1 MLAAGRRAGEFIFDE
16 GRGGAGGAPAKAKP
30 EGPHAMRG
38 ALGGPRVLLR
48 RLREVMAEPVSAQ
61 ERLDKIVVLIAANM
75 VAEVCSVYVLRVDS
89 TLELYATEGLNR
101 DAVHHTV
108 MRADEGLVGLVA
120 SQASAIN
127 LSNAQAHPAFSYRPE
142 TGEEN
147 YHSFLGVP
155 VLRAGNTL
163 GVLVVQNRARRTY
176 SEEEVEALQTTA
188 MVLAEMIASG
198 ELSALAP
205 PGAEPAARRSLH
217 LQGAALSEGIALGHV
232 VLHEPRVVV
241 TNFIADDIPKELK
254 HLDAAVETLRANL
267 DELLEHGDVVD
278 GGEHR
283 DVLEAYRMFA
293 YDRGWVH
300 KLQEAVM
307 TGLTAE
313 AAVERVQSD
322 TRARMLRQ
330 TDPFLRERLHDL
342 DDLANRL
349 MRQLTGRDHA
359 PSRESLPENAI
370 LVARSMGPAALLD
383 YDRKRLRGLV
393 LEEGGPQSHVTI
405 VARALGIPA
414 VGGIENATGIVDPG
428 DAIIIDGAA
437 GDLHI
442 RPLPDMEAAYAE
454 RVRLRA
460 RRHLQYQAL
469 RDRPC
474 VTKDGEEVTL
484 LINAGLSVDLPH
496 IADTGAAGIGLF
508 RTELQFMVAPNFPR
522 SNEQYV
528 LYRTVLDAA
537 GDKPVTF
544 RTLDIGGD
552 KVLPYMRNVE
562 EENPALGWRAI
573 RLGLDR
579 PALLRTQLRALLRA
593 GAGRALKIMFPMIA
607 AVHEFDQAKELVER
621 ELTHL
626 RRHGHKLPDEV
637 EVGSMVEVPALLY
650 QLDELL
656 EHVDFLSVGSND
668 LVQFL
673 YAVDRGNPRVANRF
687 DPLSAPVLRAL
698 KDIADKSRAHKK
710 PVTLC
715 GELASQPI
723 GALALVGLG
732 YRSLSLTPSATGPV
746 KAMLLDVDC
755 RKTAAFLCPL
765 IEKATGSVSIRAQLE
780 EFAASNGLQI

>member
-1 MLAAGRRAGEFIFDE
+1 
-16 GRGGAGGAPAKAKP
+16 
-30 EGPHAMRG
+30 MRG

-142 TGEEN
+142 TGEEI

-198 ELSALAP
+198 ELSALAL
-205 PGAEPAARRSLH
+205 PGAEPAARRSVH
-217 LQGAALSEGIALGHV
+217 LKGSPLSEGIALGHV

-241 TNFIADDIPKELK
+241 TNFIAEDVQKEVVRLTS
-254 HLDAAVETLRANL
+254 AVETLRTNL
-267 DELLEHGDVVD
+267 DEMLEHGDVVE

-293 YDRGWVH
+293 YDRGWAH
-300 KLQEAVM
+300 KLEEAVL

-393 LEEGGPQSHVTI
+393 LEEGGPHSHVAI

-414 VGGIENATGIVDPG
+414 VGEIENATGIVDPG
-428 DAIIIDGAA
+428 DAIIVDGST

-442 RPLPDMEAAYAE
+442 RPLPDMEAAYVE

-460 RRHLQYQAL
+460 RRQQQYAAL
-469 RDRPC
+469 RNKPC
-474 VTKDGEEVTL
+474 ITKDGEVIDL
-484 LINAGLSVDLPH
+484 LLNAGLSVDLPH
-496 IADTGAAGIGLF
+496 IDDTGACGIGLF
-508 RTELQFMVAPNFPR
+508 RTELQFMVAPTFPR
-522 SNEQYV
+522 NSEQYA
-528 LYRTVLDAA
+528 LYRAVLDAA
-537 GDKPVTF
+537 GSKPVTF

-552 KVLPYMRNVE
+552 KLLPYMRNLE

-579 PALLRTQLRALLRA
+579 PGLLRTQLRALLRA
-593 GAGRALKIMFPMIA
+593 GSGRALKIMFPMIS
-607 AVHEFDQAKELVER
+607 VVQEFDQAKELVER

-637 EVGSMVEVPALLY
+637 EVGSMVEVPSLLY

-656 EHVDFLSVGSND
+656 ERADFLSIGSND

-673 YAVDRGNPRVANRF
+673 YAIDRGNPRVAGRF
-687 DPLSAPVLRAL
+687 DALSTPVLRAL
-698 KDIADKSRAHKK
+698 KDIADKARAHGK
-710 PVTLC
+710 PATVC

-723 GALALVGLG
+723 GALALVAIG
-732 YRSLSLTPSATGPV
+732 YRSLSLTPSAVGPV
-746 KAMLLDVDC
+746 KAMLLDLHC
-755 RKTAAFLCPL
+755 GKAETFLSPL
-765 IEKATGSVSIRAQLE
+765 IEKSFGGIPIRAQLE
-780 EFAASNGLQI
+780 KFATENGLQV

>member
-1 MLAAGRRAGEFIFDE
+1 
-16 GRGGAGGAPAKAKP
+16 
-30 EGPHAMRG
+30 MRG

-61 ERLDKIVVLIAANM
+61 DRLDKIVVLIAANM
-75 VAEVCSVYVLRVDS
+75 VAEVCSVYVLRVDA

-108 MRADEGLVGLVA
+108 LKSDEGLVGLVA

-127 LSNAQAHPAFSYRPE
+127 LSNARAHPAFSYRPE
-142 TGEEN
+142 TGEEI

-198 ELSALAP
+198 ELSALAL

-217 LQGAALSEGIALGHV
+217 IKGAALSDGIALGHV

-241 TNFIADDIPKELK
+241 TNFIADDVQNELK
-254 HLDAAVETLRANL
+254 HLETAVQSLRANL
-267 DELLEHGDVVD
+267 DELLEHGEVVE

-283 DVLEAYRMFA
+283 EVLEAYRMFA
-293 YDRGWVH
+293 YDRGWFH
-300 KLQEAVM
+300 KLEEAVM

-359 PSRESLPENAI
+359 PARESLPENAI

-383 YDRKRLRGLV
+383 YDRKRLRGLI

-414 VGGIENATGIVDPG
+414 VGGIDNATGLVDPG
-428 DAIIIDGAA
+428 DAIIVDGTT
-437 GDLHI
+437 GDLQI

-460 RRHLQYQAL
+460 RRQQQYQNL

-474 VTKDGEEVTL
+474 LTRDGEEVQL
-484 LINAGLSVDLPH
+484 QINAGLSVDLPH
-496 IADTGAAGIGLF
+496 INDTGAAGIGLF
-508 RTELQFMVAPNFPR
+508 RTELQFMVAPSFPR
-522 SNEQYV
+522 ATEQYA
-528 LYRTVLDAA
+528 LYRAVIDAA

-579 PALLRTQLRALLRA
+579 PGLLRTQLRALLRA
-593 GAGRALKIMFPMIA
+593 AAGRALKIMFPMVA
-607 AVHEFDQAKELVER
+607 TVEEFDQAKELVER

-626 RRHGHKLPDEV
+626 RRHGHKLPEQV
-637 EVGSMVEVPALLY
+637 EVGSMVEVPSLLY

-656 EHVDFLSVGSND
+656 DHADFLSVGSND

-673 YAVDRGNPRVANRF
+673 YAADRSNPRVAGRF

-698 KDIADKSRAHKK
+698 KDIADKASVHGK

-715 GELASQPI
+715 GEMASQPL
-723 GALALVGLG
+723 GALALIALG
-732 YRSLSLTPSATGPV
+732 YRSLSLAPSAVGPV

-755 RKTAAFLCPL
+755 RKTAAFLDPM
-765 IEKATGSVSIRAQLE
+765 IEKPCSNVMIRAQLE
-780 EFAASNGLQI
+780 KFAADNGLQI

>member
-1 MLAAGRRAGEFIFDE
+1 
-16 GRGGAGGAPAKAKP
+16 
-30 EGPHAMRG
+30 MRG

-48 RLREVMAEPVSAQ
+48 RLREVMAEPVGAQ
-61 ERLDKIVVLIAANM
+61 ERLDRIVVLIAANM
-75 VAEVCSVYVLRVDS
+75 VAEVCSVYVLRSDA
-89 TLELYATEGLNR
+89 TLELYATEGLKR
-101 DAVHHTV
+101 EAVHQTV
-108 MRADEGLVGLVA
+108 LGSDEGLVGLVA

-127 LSNAQAHPAFSYRPE
+127 LSNAQAHPAFSYRAE
-142 TGEEN
+142 TGEEI

-198 ELSALAP
+198 QLAR
-205 PGAEPAARRSLH
+205 PGDQLAARQSVH
-217 LQGAALSEGIALGHV
+217 VKGAALSDGIALGHV

-241 TNFIADDIPKELK
+241 TNYIADDVQGELQ
-254 HLDAAVETLRANL
+254 HLRAALDTLRSNL
-267 DELLEHGDVVD
+267 DEMLEHGDVVE

-293 YDRGWVH
+293 HDRGWVH
-300 KLQEAVM
+300 KLEEAVL

-359 PSRESLPENAI
+359 PARESLPENAV

-393 LEEGGPQSHVTI
+393 LEEGGAHSHVAI

-414 VGGIENATGIVDPG
+414 VGEIDNATGMADPG
-428 DAIIIDGAA
+428 DAIIVDGTT
-437 GDLHI
+437 GDLHM

-460 RRHLQYQAL
+460 RRQQQYQAL

-474 VTKDGEEVTL
+474 ITKDGQEVCL
-484 LINAGLSVDLPH
+484 MINAGLAVDLPH
-496 IADTGAAGIGLF
+496 LTDTGAAGIGLF

-522 SNEQYV
+522 ANEQYA
-528 LYRTVLDAA
+528 LYRAVLDAA
-537 GDKPVTF
+537 DDKPVVF

-579 PALLRTQLRALLRA
+579 PGLLRTQLRALLRA
-593 GAGRALKIMFPMIA
+593 AGNRSLKIMFPMVA
-607 AVHEFDQAKELVER
+607 AVQEFEQARQLVER

-637 EVGSMVEVPALLY
+637 QVGSMVEVPSLLY

-656 EHVDFLSVGSND
+656 ERADFLSVGSND

-673 YAVDRGNPRVANRF
+673 YAIDRGNPRVASRF
-687 DPLSAPVLRAL
+687 DPLSPPVLRAL
-698 KDIADKSRAHKK
+698 KDVADRGRAHNKS
-710 PVTLC
+710 VTLC

-723 GALALVGLG
+723 GALALAAIG
-732 YRSLSLTPSATGPV
+732 YRSLSLSPSAIGPV
-746 KAMLLDVDC
+746 KAVLLELDC
-755 RKTAAFLCPL
+755 RKAAQFLSPL
-765 IEKATGSVSIRAQLE
+765 IHKTDSGKPIRGRLE
-780 EFAASNGLQI
+780 DFAAQEGLQI

>member
-1 MLAAGRRAGEFIFDE
+1 MCCASTPRSSFT
-16 GRGGAGGAPAKAKP
+16 PPKA
-30 EGPHAMRG
+30 
-38 ALGGPRVLLR
+38 
-48 RLREVMAEPVSAQ
+48 S
-61 ERLDKIVVLIAANM
+61 IATP
-75 VAEVCSVYVLRVDS
+75 CIS
-89 TLELYATEGLNR
+89 
-101 DAVHHTV
+101 TV
-108 MRADEGLVGLVA
+108 MRSDEGLVGLVA
-120 SQASAIN
+120 SQATAIN

-142 TGEEN
+142 TGEEI

-155 VLRAGNTL
+155 ILRAGNTL

-205 PGAEPAARRSLH
+205 PGAEPAARRIACISRA
-217 LQGAALSEGIALGHV
+217 AALCDGIALGHV

-241 TNFIADDIPKELK
+241 TNYIADDVPKELK
-254 HLDAAVETLRANL
+254 HLRTAVETLRANL

-300 KLQEAVM
+300 KLEEAVM

-330 TDPFLRERLHDL
+330 TDPYLRERLHDL

-359 PSRESLPENAI
+359 PSRENLPENAI

-393 LEEGGPQSHVTI
+393 LEEGGPNSHVAI
-405 VARALGIPA
+405 VARALGIAA
-414 VGGIENATGIVDPG
+414 VGEIDNATGIADPG
-428 DAIIIDGAA
+428 DAIIVDGST
-437 GDLHI
+437 GDVHM

-460 RRHLQYQAL
+460 RRQQQYQAL
-469 RDRPC
+469 RDQPC

-484 LINAGLSVDLPH
+484 HDQC
-496 IADTGAAGIGLF
+496 
-508 RTELQFMVAPNFPR
+508 RTERRPAAHRRYRRRRHRPVPHRAAIHGGAEFPA
-522 SNEQYV
+522 SSEQYT
-528 LYRTVLDAA
+528 LYRAVLDAA

-573 RLGLDR
+573 RLGSIGPACCAHNCAPCCGR
-579 PALLRTQLRALLRA
+579 PA
-593 GAGRALKIMFPMIA
+593 A
-607 AVHEFDQAKELVER
+607 AR
-621 ELTHL
+621 
-626 RRHGHKLPDEV
+626 
-637 EVGSMVEVPALLY
+637 
-650 QLDELL
+650 
-656 EHVDFLSVGSND
+656 
-668 LVQFL
+668 
-673 YAVDRGNPRVANRF
+673 
-687 DPLSAPVLRAL
+687 
-698 KDIADKSRAHKK
+698 SRS
-710 PVTLC
+710 C
-715 GELASQPI
+715 F
-723 GALALVGLG
+723 
-732 YRSLSLTPSATGPV
+732 R
-746 KAMLLDVDC
+746 
-755 RKTAAFLCPL
+755 
-765 IEKATGSVSIRAQLE
+765 
-780 EFAASNGLQI
+780 

>member
-1 MLAAGRRAGEFIFDE
+1 VDSSIEYGRRGTGSAS
-16 GRGGAGGAPAKAKP
+16 AKATP
-30 EGPHAMRG
+30 EGADAMRG

-75 VAEVCSVYVLRVDS
+75 VAEVCSVYVLRVDA
-89 TLELYATEGLNR
+89 TLELYATEGLKR
-101 DAVHHTV
+101 DAVHQTV
-108 MRADEGLVGLVA
+108 LRSDEGLVGLVA
-120 SQASAIN
+120 SQATAIN
-127 LSNAQAHPAFSYRPE
+127 LSNAQAHPAYSYRPE
-142 TGEEN
+142 TGEEI

-155 VLRAGNTL
+155 ILRAGNTL
-163 GVLVVQNRARRTY
+163 GVLVVQNRARRNY

-198 ELSALAP
+198 ELSAMAL
-205 PGAEPAARRSLH
+205 PGAEPAARRTVHVKGS
-217 LQGAALSEGIALGHV
+217 ALCDGIALGHV

-241 TNFIADDIPKELK
+241 TNFIADDVPKELK
-254 HLDAAVETLRANL
+254 HLDTAVETLRANL
-267 DELLEHGDVVD
+267 DELLEHGDVVEA
-278 GGEHR
+278 GEHR

-293 YDRGWVH
+293 HDRGWIH
-300 KLQEAVM
+300 KMQEAVM

-393 LEEGGPQSHVTI
+393 LEEGGPHSHVAI

-414 VGGIENATGIVDPG
+414 VGEVDNATGIADPG
-428 DAIIIDGAA
+428 DAIIVDGST
-437 GDLHI
+437 GDLHV

-460 RRHLQYQAL
+460 RRQLQYSAL

-474 VTKDGEEVTL
+474 VTKDGQEITL
-484 LINAGLSVDLPH
+484 MLNAGLSVDLPH

-522 SNEQYV
+522 STEQYT
-528 LYRTVLDAA
+528 LYRAVLDAA

-579 PALLRTQLRALLRA
+579 PGLLRTQIRALLRA
-593 GAGRALKIMFPMIA
+593 AGSRALKIMFPM
-607 AVHEFDQAKELVER
+607 VSTVQEFDQAKELVER

-637 EVGSMVEVPALLY
+637 EVGSMVEVPSLLY

-673 YAVDRGNPRVANRF
+673 YAADRGNQRVAGRF
-687 DPLSAPVLRAL
+687 DALSAPVLRAL
-698 KDIADKSRAHKK
+698 RDIADKGREYKK

-723 GALALVGLG
+723 GALALVAIG
-732 YRSLSLTPSATGPV
+732 YRALSLTPSAIGPV
-746 KAMLLDVDC
+746 KAMLLELDC
-755 RKTAAFLCPL
+755 RKTAAFLSPL
-765 IEKATGSVSIRAQLE
+765 IDKPRAATTIRAELE
-780 EFAASNGLQI
+780 KFAADNGLQV

>member
-1 MLAAGRRAGEFIFDE
+1 
-16 GRGGAGGAPAKAKP
+16 
-30 EGPHAMRG
+30 MRG

-75 VAEVCSVYVLRVDS
+75 VAEVCSVYVLRVDA

-108 MRADEGLVGLVA
+108 LRSDEGLVGLVA

-142 TGEEN
+142 TGEES
-147 YHSFLGVP
+147 YHAFLGVP

-217 LQGAALSEGIALGHV
+217 LSGRALADGIALGHV

-241 TNFIADDIPKELK
+241 TNYIADDIPKELK
-254 HLDAAVETLRANL
+254 HLEAAVEALRTQL

-293 YDRGWVH
+293 HDRGWVH
-300 KLQEAVM
+300 KLEEAVM

-330 TDPFLRERLHDL
+330 TDPYLRERLHDL

-359 PSRESLPENAI
+359 PSRENLPENAI

-393 LEEGGPQSHVTI
+393 LEEGGPHSHVAI
-405 VARALGIPA
+405 VARALGIAA
-414 VGGIENATGIVDPG
+414 VGDVDNATGIADPG
-428 DAIIIDGAA
+428 DAIIVDGAS
-437 GDLHI
+437 GDVQL

-460 RRHLQYQAL
+460 RRQQQYQAL
-469 RDRPC
+469 RDQPC
-474 VTKDGEEVTL
+474 VTKDGQQIAL

-522 SNEQYV
+522 ASEQYT
-528 LYRTVLDAA
+528 LYRAVLDAA
-537 GDKPVTF
+537 GERPVTF

-593 GAGRALKIMFPMIA
+593 GGGRSLKIMFPMIA
-607 AVHEFDQAKELVER
+607 TVAEFDQARALVEL

-637 EVGSMVEVPALLY
+637 EVGSMVEVPSLLY

-656 EHVDFLSVGSND
+656 SRVDFLSVGSND

-673 YAVDRGNPRVANRF
+673 YAVDRGNPRVAGRF
-687 DPLSAPVLRAL
+687 DPLSKPVLRAL
-698 KDIADKSRAHKK
+698 KDIADKCQEHAK
-710 PVTLC
+710 PVTVC
-715 GELASQPI
+715 GELASQPL
-723 GALALVGLG
+723 GALALVAIG
-732 YRSLSLTPSATGPV
+732 YRSLSLTPSAMGPV
-746 KAMLLDVDC
+746 KAMLLELDSG
-755 RKTAAFLCPL
+755 KAAGFLSPL
-765 IEKATGSVSIRAQLE
+765 IEKSTGATPIREQLE
-780 EFAASNGLQI
+780 KFAAAESLQI

>member
-1 MLAAGRRAGEFIFDE
+1 
-16 GRGGAGGAPAKAKP
+16 
-30 EGPHAMRG
+30 MRG

-75 VAEVCSVYVLRVDS
+75 VAEVCSVYVLRSDS
-89 TLELYATEGLNR
+89 TLELYATEGLKR
-101 DAVHHTV
+101 EAVHQTV

-142 TGEEN
+142 TGEEI

-198 ELSALAP
+198 ELR
-205 PGAEPAARRSLH
+205 PGDELAARRSMH
-217 LQGAALSEGIALGHV
+217 LKGAALSDGIALGHV
-232 VLHEPRVVV
+232 VLHEPRVIV
-241 TNFIADDIPKELK
+241 TNYIADDIQTELK
-254 HLDAAVETLRANL
+254 HLRAAVETLQANL
-267 DELLEHGDVVD
+267 DQLLEHGDVVE

-283 DVLEAYRMFA
+283 EVLEAYRMFA

-300 KLQEAVM
+300 KLEEAVM

-370 LVARSMGPAALLD
+370 VVARAMGPAALLD

-393 LEEGGPQSHVTI
+393 LEEGGAHSHVAI

-414 VGGIENATGIVDPG
+414 VGEVDNAAGIADQG
-428 DAIIIDGAA
+428 DAIIVDGST

-460 RRHLQYQAL
+460 RRQQQYQAL

-474 VTKDGEEVTL
+474 VTKDGEAVSL
-484 LINAGLSVDLPH
+484 MLNAGLAVDLPH

-522 SNEQYV
+522 TSEQYA
-528 LYRTVLDAA
+528 LYRAVLDAA
-537 GDKPVTF
+537 GDKPVIF

-552 KVLPYMRNVE
+552 KVLPYMHNVE

-579 PALLRTQLRALLRA
+579 PGLLRTQLRALLRA
-593 GAGRALKIMFPMIA
+593 AGSRALKVMFPMVA
-607 AVHEFDQAKELVER
+607 TVAEFEQARELVER

-637 EVGSMVEVPALLY
+637 QVGSMVEVPSLLY

-656 EHVDFLSVGSND
+656 ERVDFLSVGSND

-673 YAVDRGNPRVANRF
+673 YAVDRNNPRVAGRF
-687 DPLSAPVLRAL
+687 DALSAPVLRAL
-698 KDIADKSRAHKK
+698 KDIVDKGRAHNK
-710 PVTLC
+710 PVALC

-723 GALALVGLG
+723 GAIALVAIG
-732 YRSLSLTPSATGPV
+732 YRALSLTASAMGPV
-746 KAMLLDVDC
+746 KAALLDLDC
-755 RKTAAFLCPL
+755 RKTAEFLCPL
-765 IEKATGSVSIRAQLE
+765 IEKPAGGKPIRAQLE
-780 EFAASNGLQI
+780 EFVAKQGLQI

>member
-1 MLAAGRRAGEFIFDE
+1 
-16 GRGGAGGAPAKAKP
+16 
-30 EGPHAMRG
+30 MRG

-127 LSNAQAHPAFSYRPE
+127 LSNAQAHPAYSYRPE
-142 TGEEN
+142 TGEEI

-217 LQGAALSEGIALGHV
+217 LKGKALSEGIALGHV

-254 HLDAAVETLRANL
+254 HLESAVETLRTHL
-267 DELLEHGDVVD
+267 DELLEHGDVVE

-300 KLQEAVM
+300 KLEEAVM

-359 PSRESLPENAI
+359 PSRENLPENAI

-393 LEEGGPQSHVTI
+393 LEEGGPHSHVAI

-414 VGGIENATGIVDPG
+414 VGDIDNATGIVDPG
-428 DAIIIDGAA
+428 DAIIVDGSA
-437 GDLHI
+437 GDLQV

-460 RRHLQYQAL
+460 RRQQQYQAL
-469 RDRPC
+469 RDKPC
-474 VTKDGEEVTL
+474 VTKDGEKVTL
-484 LINAGLSVDLPH
+484 LINAGLTVDLPH

-522 SNEQYV
+522 SSEQYA

-552 KVLPYMRNVE
+552 KVLPYMRNIE

-593 GAGRALKIMFPMIA
+593 AGGRALKIMFPMIA
-607 AVHEFDQAKELVER
+607 TVGEFDQAKELVER

-626 RRHGHKLPDEV
+626 RRHGHKLPAQV

-656 EHVDFLSVGSND
+656 EHADFLSVGSND

-673 YAVDRGNPRVANRF
+673 YAVDRGNPRVSGRF

-698 KDIADKSRAHKK
+698 KYIADKGRAHGK

-723 GALALVGLG
+723 GALALVAIG
-732 YRSLSLTPSATGPV
+732 YRALSVTPSAVGPV
-746 KAMLLDVDC
+746 KAMLLDLDC
-755 RKTAAFLCPL
+755 RKTAAFLCSL
-765 IEKATGSVSIRAQLE
+765 VEKSSGGVQIRAQLE
-780 EFAASNGLQI
+780 KFAADHGLQM